1 VAVIAL
7 PQSLQIE
14 GVGPAYSP
22 GDLVQANCS
31 ALQSLPAPS
40 LTWYINKVRL
50 RLALGTQVSPLTN
63 EYFSC
68 FVQ

>member
-7 PQSLQIE
+7 PQALRIE

-40 LTWYINKVRL
+40 LTRYINKVSRSDISKKML
-50 RLALGTQVSPLTN
+50 YSFTMSS
-63 EYFSC
+63 FS
-68 FVQ
+68 